1 MVIAV
6 PNPVARVLYNTAK
19 RVRDEVGKGQETL
32 RTAGTSIVTSGAATY
47 RKVVMI
53 PDVDIIVVG
62 VRFVAGGGADAGDTA
77 DVIVPAQGEALDVAA
92 GGTNQ
97 LVTQITAP
105 NDAEDTVLDAVLPG
119 TATGMVAPNRVS
131 AGQPIVSLFTEAD
144 GTVVIW
150 HVQVSYILADE
161 ERTY

>member
-6 PNPVARVLYNTAK
+6 PNPVARELYNTAK

-32 RTAGTSIVTSGAATY
+32 RSAGATIVATGAATF
-47 RKVVMI
+47 RKVVFI

-62 VRFVAGGGADAGDTA
+62 VRCVAAGGADAADTA
-77 DVIVPAQGEALDVAA
+77 DLVAPAQGENLDVAA
-92 GGTNQ
+92 GATNQ
-97 LVTQITAP
+97 LITQITAP
-105 NDAEDTVLDAVLPG
+105 ETAEDTVLDATLSG
-119 TATGMVAPNRVS
+119 LNGNRVQ
-131 AGQPIVSLFTEAD
+131 AGQPIVSIFIDNAYVAD
-144 GTVVIW
+144 VTW